1 MSFLITPDLQ
11 KFMEATD
18 MEGHIY
24 NPSDFMDETL
34 EWIEGRNKKSGCW
47 IPCLYEN
54 DLRLLPGTLSVW
66 AGVNG
71 HGKSALIQQFCLWW
85 ASGKCTDK
93 EEKILFWSPEMAFK
107 VQVERMIKQSLGVG
121 EPTRK
126 AALYAM
132 KYFTGKIAIY
142 GKEEHVSSRE
152 VIALCR
158 WAAANDFTQV
168 VIDSLMMVDLNAN
181 QENLYLTQKNFVRML
196 KQTAKVT
203 NLQIHLV
210 AHMRK
215 GESEQKMGDKMD
227 IKGSSEIADLADYA
241 FIVWKNVKKAEEIQR
256 QPDNEDW
263 LARPDG
269 RLRCVKNR
277 YDPAH
282 PSLQIWFSGGAFSF
296 KASRRAPT
304 PRLIEDIE

>member
-1 MSFLITPDLQ
+1 MV
-11 KFMEATD
+11 ME
-18 MEGHIY
+18 
-24 NPSDFMDETL
+24 S
-34 EWIEGRNKKSGCW
+34 
-47 IPCLYEN
+47 
-54 DLRLLPGTLSVW
+54 
-66 AGVNG
+66 
-71 HGKSALIQQFCLWW
+71 
-85 ASGKCTDK
+85 
-93 EEKILFWSPEMAFK
+93 
-107 VQVERMIKQSLGVG
+107 QSLGVG
-121 EPTRK
+121 QPTRK

-142 GKEEHVSSRE
+142 GKEEHVSARE

-168 VIDSLMMVDLNAN
+168 VIDSLMMIDLNAN

-196 KQTAKVT
+196 KQTAKAT

-215 GESEQKMGDKMD
+215 GESEYKIGDKMD

-241 FIVWKNVKKAEEIQR
+241 FIIWKNVKKAEGIQS
-256 QPDNEDW
+256 QPNNEDL
-263 LARPDG
+263 LAKPDG

-282 PSLQIWFSGGAFSF
+282 PSLEVWFSGNAFSF
-296 KASRRAPT
+296 KKSRTAPT
-304 PRLIEDIE
+304 PMLIEDVRGEDELA

>member
-1 MSFLITPDLQ
+1 MTFLITPDLQ

-24 NPSDFMDETL
+24 NPTDFMDETL

-54 DLRLLPGTLSVW
+54 DLRLLPGTLTIW

-71 HGKSALIQQFCLWW
+71 HGKSALVQQFCLWW
-85 ASGKCTDK
+85 AAGKCTDK

-121 EPTRK
+121 QPTRK

-132 KYFTGKIAIY
+132 KYLTGKIAIY
-142 GKEEHVSSRE
+142 GKEEHVSARE

-158 WAAANDFTQV
+158 GAAANGFTQV
-168 VIDSLMMVDLNAN
+168 VIDSLMMIDLNAN

-196 KQTAKVT
+196 KQTAKAT
-203 NLQIHLV
+203 NLQVHLV

-282 PSLQIWFSGGAFSF
+282 PSLQIWFSGAAFSF
-296 KASRRAPT
+296 KASRGAPT
-304 PRLIEDIE
+304 PTLIRDIE